1 MMLLTD
7 LPDAL
12 FYIVLSYL
20 DRPTGTASFM
30 TRNIS
35 VLSKAIHNQVENDR
49 NTLWEIILSEYKP
62 VNTANSIRNSKE
74 ETTNRRESIRLRRRS
89 VKEEVIY
96 SHKTLCDRTELAI
109 FQLSEMVNDK
119 KNPLTLAKLRST
131 LYTMGPVLRVNLRA
145 KIGGTLLVE
154 VLRSRYVSNHGV
166 ILRCVKE
173 IIEKHGADPNVPAAE
188 GRPGQMG
195 TALTPLV
202 IAAGRGMPAVVS
214 YLIDAGASIHEKGTT
229 RFPLYSKPTKTVSG
243 TYTPLEFAKALRD
256 AEMLYGA
263 DERELRGLNE
273 CIRLLTEKAAA
284 VDGKLITTPDPKRR
298 RVIISS
304 AFIEPTIMV
313 V

>member
-1 MMLLTD
+1 MIIFTD

-35 VLSKAIHNQVENDR
+35 VLSKAIHNQIENDR
-49 NTLWEIILSEYKP
+49 STLWEIILSEYQP
-62 VNTANSIRNSKE
+62 VTTVNSILNNKE
-74 ETTNRRESIRLRRRS
+74 KTTNRRESSRLRRRS

-96 SHKTLCDRTELAI
+96 SHKALCDRTESAI
-109 FQLSEMVNDK
+109 YQMSEMANDK
-119 KNPLTLAKLRST
+119 KNPLTLARLRST
-131 LYTMGPVLRVNLRA
+131 LYTMGPILRVNLRA
-145 KIGGTLLVE
+145 KTGGTLLVE
-154 VLRSRYVSNHGV
+154 ILRSRYVSNHGV

-195 TALTPLV
+195 SALTPLV
-202 IAAGRGMPAVVS
+202 VAAGRGMPAVVS
-214 YLIDAGASIHEKGTT
+214 YLINAGASIHEKGTT
-229 RFPLYSKPTKTVSG
+229 RFRLYSKPTKTIGG

-256 AEMLYGA
+256 AEILHGA

-273 CIRLLTEKAAA
+273 CLRLLTEKAAA
-284 VDGKLITTPDPKRR
+284 VDAKLMTTPDTKRR
-298 RVIISS
+298 RVMLS
-304 AFIEPTIMV
+304 T
-313 V
+313 